1 MDRDLQ
7 PKMKGLSLARKHV
20 SVVCRQ
26 IPIWGGWEQHLG
38 DSRLL
43 ILPTLLERRESHQDR
58 LWKAVR
64 KSRRVRVKWRG
75 DSLGSYLPLQR

>member
-1 MDRDLQ
+1 MDKDLQ

-43 ILPTLLERRESHQDR
+43 FLPTLLERHESHRDG
-58 LWKAVR
+58 LGKAVR
-64 KSRRVRVKWRG
+64 KSRSR
-75 DSLGSYLPLQR
+75 